1 MPKFVKVC
9 KNDFTTF
16 HNAMWRDST
25 LDFPERGL
33 LGTMLTL
40 PDNWNFSIKGL
51 AAIVPSGEHKI
62 SSSLKKLEK
71 AGYLKRE
78 AIRNNGRI
86 VDWRY
91 SFSDEPIFRDEDSTE
106 STVITVKK
114 EKLDS
119 GMTLGTP
126 KKGQSICVPSPS
138 ECSETVSG
146 DMSISMLKSSLIA
159 NESKGHSVIITD
171 PKNEGVLSCGVE
183 NYVENNV
190 ENSPET
196 PHCGNRNVANS
207 EAEETPHCG
216 FQDVGNSDVKNRN
229 ANQILSNQI
238 LSNQN
243 LSINQSKTKVEKVN
257 VENFS
262 DEIDEMD
269 FKEAVDEVEDQIL
282 ADRLRDEKEPEIIDE
297 IVDVIASMFVT
308 KQRHRKIGGDKLSV
322 SLIQRRLRQL
332 EYEHI
337 CYVVE
342 CLSENTTAIKNRRS
356 YLLTCLYNA
365 PMTMDGYYA
374 NQVAHGLYGS

>member
-1 MPKFVKVC
+1 MPKFVKIC

-16 HNAMWRDST
+16 HNAMWRDTT
-25 LDFPERGL
+25 LDYPEKGL

-40 PDNWNFSIKGL
+40 PDDWNFSIKGL
-51 AAIVPSGEHKI
+51 AALAPSGEHKI
-62 SSSLKKLEK
+62 GTSLKKLEK

-78 AIRNNGRI
+78 AIRRNGRI
-86 VDWRY
+86 IDWKY
-91 SFSDEPIFRDEDSTE
+91 SFSDEPIFREEAEKSGTE
-106 STVITVKK
+106 KRTT
-114 EKLDS
+114 ET
-119 GMTLGTP
+119 TLP
-126 KKGQSICVPSPS
+126 KDDKAQSSKCPSICS
-138 ECSETVSG
+138 
-146 DMSISMLKSSLIA
+146 A
-159 NESKGHSVIITD
+159 NDNVTSD
-171 PKNEGVLSCGVE
+171 NVE
-183 NYVENNV
+183 NYVENIV
-190 ENSPET
+190 ENPAET
-196 PHCGNRNVANS
+196 PDCGFRNVVN
-207 EAEETPHCG
+207 AESPDCG
-216 FQDVGNSDVKNRN
+216 FQDVGNSDVKKRN
-229 ANQILSNQI
+229 AYQILSNQI

-243 LSINQSKTKVEKVN
+243 LSIYQSKSKVEKAN